1 MVRNLGYNP
10 KTMDNLALTASLTF
24 AGLIIGLCISIAV
37 ATLLR
42 GVCEA
47 IQTGSAQRKVGLIMA
62 MVYLPLFT
70 FLMRNMTEVL
80 PMIIGIL
87 ISSCIITIAVLI
99 RNIRATKNPL
109 PLPKAG

>member
-1 MVRNLGYNP
+1 
-10 KTMDNLALTASLTF
+10 MDNLPLTAALTF
-24 AGLIIGLCISIAV
+24 AGLIIGFCMSIAV
-37 ATLLR
+37 ATVLR
-42 GVCEA
+42 GICEA

-87 ISSCIITIAVLI
+87 ISSCLITIAVLI
-99 RNIRATKNPL
+99 RNVRATKNPL
-109 PLPKAG
+109 SLPNAS